1 MYIVTSIILMEPIIM
16 RIKIP
21 IIRSR
26 LIMLSVLGAIMR
38 PMFSTAQRIIVNSY
52 LRIHWIQIMYVQTGS
67 TRNQVQLLFLL
78 AAHKWAIVIV
88 NQIPWAGNLI
98 LIVR

>member
-1 MYIVTSIILMEPIIM
+1 MEPIIM

-21 IIRSR
+21 IIPLS

-38 PMFSTAQRIIVNSY
+38 PMFSIAQRIIVNSY

-67 TRNQVQLLFLL
+67 TRNQVQLLLLL